1 MSKEPVA
8 RGIGPLRPVAGRAWA
23 RDFTSRKEAGLAGE
37 ACRGTGPKAGKPT
50 VIRGRGAKTIR
61 VRQSSFFFF
70 DVASVLPSELPN
82 STDRTCMLLD
92 KKTNKIR
99 CFPVLDTAFSPD
111 QSLETLQTLKPC
123 KEHCPTKLATWS
135 SSSPLRQLQDI
146 REEIMFINDFP
157 KMVAGAK
164 GDCVPTAK
172 DCTTRFP
179 ARVHTPPGRV
189 VSSFSRYSS
198 FKDLR
203 AGETMGSRSQSE
215 DQSTFDPNYSP
226 PNTVDFAT
234 QEVLAA
240 LAAEAEVG
248 DHIASQEAGVT
259 QADGKQKGSRKR
271 LISLVDDTDDSD
283 VEISQPTQKTK
294 PRRQTSFGTATGKPM
309 LQSTIDGGV
318 GSSAQVCSKGKS
330 VPMKSVIRGGR
341 RKSPT
346 KPKKKKV
353 SPTQSQK
360 KKEKWSLEQPA
371 ASRNVMLH
379 SFLVQPAGRLVRACE
394 IMRYGTGPAFS
405 GPQPARDG
413 TAWTREMLSPRRVG
427 TGLDGTTCLTKLN
440 T

>member
-8 RGIGPLRPVAGRAWA
+8 RRIGPLRPVAGRAWA

-50 VIRGRGAKTIR
+50 VTRGRCGCDLHRGKKQSSTDDDGVCSRGAKTIR

-99 CFPVLDTAFSPD
+99 
-111 QSLETLQTLKPC
+111 K
-123 KEHCPTKLATWS
+123 ATWS

-198 FKDLR
+198 FKDL
-203 AGETMGSRSQSE
+203 
-215 DQSTFDPNYSP
+215 
-226 PNTVDFAT
+226 
-234 QEVLAA
+234 
-240 LAAEAEVG
+240 
-248 DHIASQEAGVT
+248 
-259 QADGKQKGSRKR
+259 
-271 LISLVDDTDDSD
+271 
-283 VEISQPTQKTK
+283 
-294 PRRQTSFGTATGKPM
+294 
-309 LQSTIDGGV
+309 
-318 GSSAQVCSKGKS
+318 
-330 VPMKSVIRGGR
+330 
-341 RKSPT
+341 
-346 KPKKKKV
+346 
-353 SPTQSQK
+353 
-360 KKEKWSLEQPA
+360 
-371 ASRNVMLH
+371 
-379 SFLVQPAGRLVRACE
+379 
-394 IMRYGTGPAFS
+394 
-405 GPQPARDG
+405 
-413 TAWTREMLSPRRVG
+413 
-427 TGLDGTTCLTKLN
+427 
-440 T
+440 